1 MPITIKNP
9 AMIMNGGGG
18 NESKYKHTVFVE
30 LWPWSS
36 IESNFSGAFSF
47 SIVTTSATAITTYA
61 ELYNMLKG
69 KAVLVNGN
77 GKVYSTNVLEN
88 ILGVYVDN
96 AGQNMT
102 VYTCR
107 MKSDANNAARMFDFV
122 AALSSL
128 SGDIV
133 HDYVEEVTD

>member
-1 MPITIKNP
+1 M
-9 AMIMNGGGG
+9 
-18 NESKYKHTVFVE
+18 
-30 LWPWSS
+30 
-36 IESNFSGAFSF
+36 
-47 SIVTTSATAITTYA
+47 
-61 ELYNMLKG
+61 
-69 KAVLVNGN
+69 
-77 GKVYSTNVLEN
+77 LEN

-107 MKSDANNAARMFDFV
+107 MGSDANNAAKMFDFV